1 MKQYL
6 LDTHTIIWSLISPS
20 KISKRATEI
29 IQNPSNQIIANAVSF
44 WEVSLK
50 YRLGKLLINP
60 LTPTD
65 FLKAC
70 VTLGFELENLDVIFA
85 STFHQLPIL
94 DSKHRDPFD
103 RMLIWNAINTKRPI
117 ISCDSNFGLY
127 ESLGLEIIW

>member
-29 IQNPSNQIIANAVSF
+29 IENPSNKIIANSMSF

-50 YRLGKLLINP
+50 YRLGKLVINP

-65 FLKAC
+65 FPDAC
-70 VTLGFELENLDVIFA
+70 TALGFDLENLDISFA
-85 STFHQLPIL
+85 STFHELPII
-94 DSKHRDPFD
+94 DNKHRDPFD
-103 RMLIWNAINTKRPI
+103 RMLIWTAIKTERPI

-127 ESLGLEIIW
+127 ERLGLKVIW